1 MDFQE
6 TNKLETRLTL
16 IIMPLKYSNQFPNQ
30 IRRYR
35 HQRNLRLRDVS
46 YLGDFGSPAPLS
58 HWEKGRKLPSLANA
72 LKLSAV
78 IGCPVELL
86 FKELFDHFRH
96 EAFIRK
102 QSINNSKP

>member
-1 MDFQE
+1 
-6 TNKLETRLTL
+6 
-16 IIMPLKYSNQFPNQ
+16 MPSKYSKQFPNQ

-35 HQRNLRLRDVS
+35 RQRNLRLRDVS

-58 HWEKGRKLPSLANA
+58 NWEKGRKLPSLANA

-86 FKELFDHFRH
+86 FKDLFDRFRH
-96 EAFIRK
+96 EAFLRK
-102 QSINNSKP
+102 QSINDLRP

>member
-1 MDFQE
+1 
-6 TNKLETRLTL
+6 
-16 IIMPLKYSNQFPNQ
+16 MPSKYSNQFPNQ

-35 HQRNLRLRDVS
+35 HQRNLRLCDVS

-58 HWEKGRKLPSLANA
+58 NWEKGRKLPSLANA